1 MTLIRGVR
9 IGDYEIVGSIGSGG
23 MGEVYHA
30 KDLKLERDVALKV
43 LKEERASDPDRIKR
57 FEKEARAASALN
69 HPNIVTIHDIG
80 MHRSAPYVVMEL
92 LEGRTLRE
100 ILTDGP
106 LATEELLGFATQTA
120 DGLAKAHSA
129 GIVHRDLKPENLMVT
144 EDGFVKILDFGLA
157 KLMPEPAATESEA
170 PTATKWETAPGVA
183 MGTVGYMSP
192 EQASGRGVDHR
203 SDQFAFGLILY
214 EMATGHRAFHR
225 ETAAQTLAAIID
237 EEPESISKINPE
249 VPERLQAIVKRCL
262 AKDPKDRYD
271 STGDL
276 AKDLK
281 SGLEPQ
287 FIKYPTRR
295 VAVAAALAAILAL
308 AVGLNLERLR
318 DRFFGVSPSHPIESL
333 AVLPLEN
340 LSGDPE
346 QEYFVDG
353 MTDELIAQLAQ
364 IRALKVISRTSVMQY
379 KSAKK
384 PLPEIAQELDVDAIV
399 EGTVRRSEGRV
410 RITAQLIEAS
420 TDRNLWA
427 RSYERDL
434 NDILS
439 LQSEVA
445 GAIVEEIQV
454 NLTPQ
459 EKKRLAPGPPVDATA
474 YETYLRG
481 RYHLNRRT
489 EADFWKAIDYFEH
502 ATGIAPNYPPAYAG
516 IADAFVLLNAYG
528 SVSLSAALPRAKK
541 AASRA
546 LEIDEE
552 TAEAHTSLAHAKY
565 LEWDWPGSERSYR
578 RAIEINPGYAQAR
591 QWYGILLSTLSRRD
605 EAIAE
610 TRRALE
616 LDPLSLIV
624 NRALGQRL
632 LEARR
637 YDESI
642 EVATR
647 TLEMDPRFLPA
658 LLTLGHA
665 YLQKGKHDEAIETF
679 EKLLEYSGDVTWGDA
694 PTIGYAYA
702 MAGRREDARRI
713 SRQLRELSETKH
725 IAPTNIAAIYMA
737 LGDKDEAFRLLEAAI
752 EDRTGSRLQRLNVHP
767 CWDPLRSDPRF
778 QNLLRR
784 MNLPE

>member
-1 MTLIRGVR
+1 MTLIRGIR
-9 IGDYEIVGSIGSGG
+9 IGEYEIVRSIGSGG
-23 MGEVYHA
+23 MGEVYRA
-30 KDLKLERDVALKV
+30 KDHKLERDVALKV
-43 LKEERASDPDRIKR
+43 LKEEGASDPDRLER

-80 MHRSAPYVVMEL
+80 MHRSAPFVVMEL

-100 ILTDGP
+100 TLSDGP
-106 LATEELLGFATQTA
+106 LATEKVLELATQTA

-157 KLMPEPAATESEA
+157 KLLPDPAPLESEA
-170 PTATKWETAPGVA
+170 PTAAKWETAPGVV

-192 EQASGRGVDHR
+192 EQAGGRDVDHR

-214 EMATGHRAFHR
+214 EMVTGNRAFER
-225 ETAAQTLAAIID
+225 DTAAQTLAAIID
-237 EEPESISKINPE
+237 EEPEPISEINPE

-262 AKDPKDRYD
+262 AKDPKGRYD

-281 SGLEPQ
+281 TALEPA
-287 FIKYPTRR
+287 PVRSPARR
-295 VAVAAALAAILAL
+295 RIAVAAAVAAILVIAL
-308 AVGLNLERLR
+308 GLNFERLR
-318 DRFFGVSPSHPIESL
+318 DLFLGASPSHPIESL

-364 IRALKVISRTSVMQY
+364 IRALKVISRTSVIQY
-379 KSAKK
+379 KGAKR
-384 PLPEIAQELDVDAIV
+384 PLPEIARELDVDAIV

-420 TDRNLWA
+420 TDRHLWA

-439 LQSEVA
+439 LQNEVA

-454 NLTPQ
+454 NLTSQ
-459 EKKRLAPGPPVDATA
+459 EEKRLAPRPQLDAAA
-474 YETYLRG
+474 YEAYLRG

-502 ATGIAPNYPPAYAG
+502 ATGIAPNYAPAYAG
-516 IADAFVLLNAYG
+516 IADAFLLLNTYG
-528 SVSLSAALPRAKK
+528 SVSLSAALPRAKE

-546 LEIDEE
+546 LEINEE
-552 TAEAHTSLAHAKY
+552 TAEAHTSLAYAKY
-565 LEWDWPGSERSYR
+565 KEWDWPGSERSFK
-578 RAIEINPGYAQAR
+578 RAIELNPGYVQAHH
-591 QWYGILLSTLSRRD
+591 WYGVLLSTLRRHD

-616 LDPLSLIV
+616 LDPLSLPV

-642 EVATR
+642 EVVTKA
-647 TLEMDPRFLPA
+647 LEMDPRFLPA
-658 LLTLGHA
+658 LYTLAVA
-665 YLQKGKHDEAIETF
+665 YLQNGMHDEAIETF
-679 EKLLEYSGDVTWGDA
+679 ETHREYSGDVTGGGL
-694 PTIGYAYA
+694 GYAYA
-702 MAGRREDARRI
+702 VAGRREDALRI
-713 SRQLRELSETKH
+713 AQQIRELGKTKY
-725 IAPTNIAAIYMA
+725 IAPTNIAVIYMA
-737 LGDKDEAFRLLEAAI
+737 LGDKDEALRLLEAEI
-752 EDRTGSRLQRLNVHP
+752 ENRTGGWPQTLNQQP

-778 QNLLRR
+778 QDLLRR